1 MMGTRKKLSVEQ
13 TEAARRL
20 RLLWR
25 ERKESLGLTQQ
36 RAAELLGVSAATVSQ
51 YLHGVI
57 PLGTDAM
64 IRWATLLGVSPDEI
78 RPDMKEAFD
87 VLGPVTAQADGET
100 IELSPDELEWVRMLR
115 QLSPADRQTMRRVVA
130 ALAQPVEDPRDA
142 VAGY

>member
-1 MMGTRKKLSVEQ
+1 MGTRKKLSVEQ
-13 TEAARRL
+13 AEAARRL

-25 ERKESLGLTQQ
+25 ERKEVGLTQQ
-36 RAAELLGVSAATVSQ
+36 QAAERLGVTAATVSQ

-87 VLGPVTAQADGET
+87 VLGPVMAQADGET

>member
-1 MMGTRKKLSVEQ
+1 MMGTRKKLSDEQ
-13 TEAARRL
+13 VEAARRL
-20 RLLWR
+20 LDLWR
-25 ERKESLGLTQQ
+25 ARKEVGLTQQ
-36 RAAELLGVSAATVSQ
+36 QAAERLGVTAATVSQ
-51 YLHGVI
+51 YLHGFI

-78 RPDMKEAFD
+78 RPDMKDAFD

-130 ALAQPVEDPRDA
+130 ALAKPVADPRDS